1 MNEYLIVYIEFDEI
15 YDENGYVINKIP
27 KISNAIVSAN
37 NKKEVYLEYYYNYEI
52 LNIIDLESKGE

>member
-27 KISNAIVSAN
+27 KISNEIVSAN
-37 NKKEVYLEYYYNYEI
+37 NKKEVYLEYHYNNKV

>member
-27 KISNAIVSAN
+27 KISNEIVSAN
-37 NKKEVYLEYYYNYEI
+37 NKKEVYLEYHYNYKI
-52 LNIIDLESKGE
+52 LNIIDLENKGE